1 MSETLQLVVVII
13 SIYCP
18 TSIAW
23 EILLS
28 YLKVDKLLK
37 YSIKVVV
44 MTHCTPHCTLN
55 LTVFLLQI
63 RTTKK

>member
-13 SIYCP
+13 SVHSCCP
-18 TSIAW
+18 TGIAY

-37 YSIKVVV
+37 YSIKIVVL
-44 MTHCTPHCTLN
+44 TYYTPSCTLN
-55 LTVFLLQI
+55 LTACLL
-63 RTTKK
+63 